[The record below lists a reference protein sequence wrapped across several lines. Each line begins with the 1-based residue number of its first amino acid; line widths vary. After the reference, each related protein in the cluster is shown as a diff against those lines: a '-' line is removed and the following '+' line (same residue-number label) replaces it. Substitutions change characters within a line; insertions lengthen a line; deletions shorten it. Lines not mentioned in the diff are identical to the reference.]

1 MCGHHYH
8 SAHASV
14 VGTALCKE
22 VYHGQYVCGGLA
34 GAGLGAGNEVVA
46 VEDDVDS
53 LFLNRSALLEV
64 HGIEGVKYVVA
75 EVQFVKSHVRVLAD
89 YMRAPP
95 RIIVM
100 F

>member
-1 MCGHHYH
+1 MRSLRAGGLSAGRVLVCGHHYH

-22 VYHGQYVCGGLA
+22 VYHGQHVCGGLA

-53 LFLNRSALLEV
+53 LFLNRV
-64 HGIEGVKYVVA
+64 HSSKCMA
-75 EVQFVKSHVRVLAD
+75 S
-89 YMRAPP
+89 RASSMSSL
-95 RIIVM
+95 RFSSSNLM
-100 F
+100 